1 MLNFS
6 LDHHRRPARRP
17 APQRRPRI
25 AQIIHQRKPSLPR
38 LPPRPTFLRP
48 TFHRLSVA
56 QRPFLL
62 PSTTQTRSRNP
73 LLGMVE
79 TCRYRVQKVATHARM
94 PSVKDR
100 ESLEA
105 EDRALAEQQRLEH
118 DLEIKHRR
126 EQEERQKLITWEREM
141 ELERQRRKE
150 REQEDKRREE
160 HEKELQKLREVERLK
175 ELERVKLQEG
185 LLRRTASTGR
195 LPTQDTVIF
204 DFTEEAQ
211 NDTLQPSRSSH
222 PELTRTAFGLNRALS
237 PPKASTSSAAAT
249 KTRTRDLLPS
259 APNLQALASQKAA
272 MRMQSTLK
280 GARYIAAVLPRASRP
295 RLLPVG
301 IASSPRP
308 SRIRTASHLH
318 PRRNLLRLLVLKARR
333 RKNRSSI

>member
-1 MLNFS
+1 
-6 LDHHRRPARRP
+6 
-17 APQRRPRI
+17 
-25 AQIIHQRKPSLPR
+25 
-38 LPPRPTFLRP
+38 
-48 TFHRLSVA
+48 
-56 QRPFLL
+56 
-62 PSTTQTRSRNP
+62 
-73 LLGMVE
+73 
-79 TCRYRVQKVATHARM
+79 
-94 PSVKDR
+94 
-100 ESLEA
+100 
-105 EDRALAEQQRLEH
+105 
-118 DLEIKHRR
+118 
-126 EQEERQKLITWEREM
+126 M

-280 GARYIAAVLPRASRP
+280 GAFTPVHRGSPTKSESSKASSSRNSKQPSPKPHPNGVTPAPPSKPPAPPSLKGKEKEKQKQHLTRTGRPFELLSSDEEEEDGDDDDDWTSAEEADEVEDEVVLPPSVRAIFLHARISYSHGFRHDQK
-295 RLLPVG
+295 LGHILPH
-301 IASSPRP
+301 R
-308 SRIRTASHLH
+308 HL
-318 PRRNLLRLLVLKARR
+318 RRQ
-333 RKNRSSI
+333 